1 MHVSVF
7 IVLIHYELS
16 ETMLILQRVQFN
28 VNFLS
33 VSFMTQ
39 SPMYGQIPTNFG
51 YGGNLH
57 VNTTVIFFYKLIIIS
72 SDQLH
77 FFFLNGP

>member
-1 MHVSVF
+1 MCGNANGMHVSVF
-7 IVLIHYELS
+7 IVLIYYELS
-16 ETMLILQRVQFN
+16 EAMLILQRVQFN

-51 YGGNLH
+51 YGRNLH
-57 VNTTVIFFYKLIIIS
+57 VNTTVINL
-72 SDQLH
+72 
-77 FFFLNGP
+77 